1 MQIWTQGQGKYTSH
15 WLPSFDDE
23 NEKVI
28 FNTKITFESGYDV
41 ISNGTLDSKTN
52 QGKQTTWSYK
62 MTQPM
67 RDRKST
73 RLNSSHVRISY
84 AVFCLKK
91 KKKKK
96 NKVKKKK
103 KKKTT
108 QKQSGQQKK
117 RIKDHTT
124 LHSVAKRPKHI

>member
-23 NEKVI
+23 IEKVI

-67 RDRKST
+67 
-73 RLNSSHVRISY
+73 SSYLVMMAIGKY
-84 AVFCLKK
+84 D
-91 KKKKK
+91 
-96 NKVKKKK
+96 
-103 KKKTT
+103 KKTE
-108 QKQSGQQKK
+108 KSASG
-117 RIKDHTT
+117 ITIENYI
-124 LHSVAKRPKHI
+124 RPVDASKYATKIGRASCRERV